1 MKCLY
6 SEYKSNQL
14 LLRLQSAAAALTRKT
29 RKPDLLRD
37 SVPGARKNGTLILHN
52 GSSAQVPLHRRKPPL
67 VAKLAKKRYSER
79 MRTVNI
85 GELKNQLSGYLQYVK
100 NGEEIVIRDRSV
112 PVARILPFR
121 HGSAWDQEARLVASG
136 VLKMPEEEMDWSQF
150 FLPPAGNVSREIAVE
165 VAIESR
171 GDQ

>member
-1 MKCLY
+1 MSKL
-6 SEYKSNQL
+6 
-14 LLRLQSAAAALTRKT
+14 
-29 RKPDLLRD
+29 
-37 SVPGARKNGTLILHN
+37 
-52 GSSAQVPLHRRKPPL
+52 
-67 VAKLAKKRYSER
+67 AKLAYSGC

-121 HGSAWDQEARLVASG
+121 HGSGWEQEEQLVASG
-136 VLKMPEEEMDWSQF
+136 ALKMPEEEMDWNQF
-150 FLPPAGNVSREIAVE
+150 FLAPAGNVSREIAVD

-171 GDQ
+171 GDR